1 MSEQSLAITGPDLTL
16 KERVR
21 SETPWA
27 RAWRR
32 FRRHRMAMV
41 GLGFLTLLIVTALAA
56 PVVAGRDPVAMDA
69 RNAMAAPS
77 ADHRLGTDL
86 AGRDI
91 WARLVYGTRVSLAV
105 GLVSVS
111 ISLAITLVLGSLAG
125 YYGGVVDM
133 VIMRITDVMMVFPGL
148 VLIIA
153 VVSVIGPSIFNVMA
167 VLGILGWTGTTRL
180 LRGQIL
186 SVRELDYVLAARA
199 IGVPNRRI
207 MWAHVLP
214 NALAPLLVAATF
226 GVAGAILTEAGLS
239 YLGLGVLPPTP
250 SWGAMLNAANSITV
264 LERNWWVWI
273 PPGVAVLLTVMS
285 INFVGDGLRDALDP
299 RTTIR

>member
-1 MSEQSLAITGPDLTL
+1 
-16 KERVR
+16 
-21 SETPWA
+21 
-27 RAWRR
+27 
-32 FRRHRMAMV
+32 MASV
-41 GLGFLTLLIVTALAA
+41 LFLGVLILVALAA
-56 PVVAGRDPVAMDA
+56 PLVAGRDPIEMNP
-69 RNAMAAPS
+69 RQAMAAPS
-77 ADHRLGTDL
+77 ADHWLGTDL

-91 WARLVYGTRVSLAV
+91 WARLIYGSRVSLAV
-105 GLVSVS
+105 GLVAVS
-111 ISLAITLVLGSLAG
+111 ISLAITLLLGTLAG
-125 YYGGVVDM
+125 YYGGIVDM
-133 VIMRITDVMMVFPGL
+133 VIMRVTDVMMVFPGL

-153 VVSVIGPSIFNVMA
+153 VVSIVGPSIFNVMA

-199 IGVPNRRI
+199 AGVPNRRI

-250 SWGAMLNAANSITV
+250 SWGSMLNAAASITV

-273 PPGVAVLLTVMS
+273 PPGVAVLLTVMA
-285 INFVGDGLRDALDP
+285 INFAGDGLRDALDP